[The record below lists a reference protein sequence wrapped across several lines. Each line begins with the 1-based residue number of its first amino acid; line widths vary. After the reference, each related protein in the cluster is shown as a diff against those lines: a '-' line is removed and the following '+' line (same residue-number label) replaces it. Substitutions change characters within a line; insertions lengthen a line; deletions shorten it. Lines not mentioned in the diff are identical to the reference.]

1 VRATISELPQS
12 KRRESITVA
21 DAGQAPCVEIS
32 PRNLQFHK
40 ILLIDHSPQI
50 VILVSGVE
58 SVSYRRVRMYPTCL
72 ARRLINRGEMLLLG
86 RRNQRRDK
94 RDANARANSRI
105 PREGMKR
112 MRNLK
117 LSNLIR
123 KYSITLAAM
132 FGLFLGVISGPA
144 AASAQ
149 EANSSTGVP
158 VHMVVTVKP
167 HRGAQVPAVG
177 AEDVKVYQ
185 KGQLDTVASWVPLQ
199 GDRAGLQLF
208 ILIDDSSRSS
218 LALQYSSIDKFIEE
232 QPSTTAIG
240 VGYIRNGTVYVA
252 QNLTTD
258 HSLAEKS
265 LRLPLGFGAA
275 YTSPYLALSELMK
288 KWPETKDRREILMI
302 TSGIDPLGG
311 GFSNDPF
318 TNPYLETA
326 FEQAQRGGFIV
337 YSIYSPGVGRAGR
350 GLFRTNLAQS
360 GLDLLSQKTGG
371 ETYYLG
377 YGAPVDI
384 TPYLQDV
391 SRNLKNQYG
400 LVFMAKSAKKPTL
413 EPVKVKTEMP
423 NTGLVTAED
432 GYIGSGM

>member
-1 VRATISELPQS
+1 
-12 KRRESITVA
+12 
-21 DAGQAPCVEIS
+21 
-32 PRNLQFHK
+32 
-40 ILLIDHSPQI
+40 
-50 VILVSGVE
+50 
-58 SVSYRRVRMYPTCL
+58 
-72 ARRLINRGEMLLLG
+72 
-86 RRNQRRDK
+86 
-94 RDANARANSRI
+94 
-105 PREGMKR
+105 

-123 KYSITLAAM
+123 ISSIAMGTM
-132 FGLFLGVISGPA
+132 FGLVLGVISGPA
-144 AASAQ
+144 PVWAQ
-149 EANSSTGVP
+149 QANSASDVP

-167 HRGAQVPAVG
+167 HHGTQVPAV
-177 AEDVKVYQ
+177 AADDVKVYQ
-185 KGQLDTVASWVPLQ
+185 KGQRDMVASWVPLQ
-199 GDRAGLQLF
+199 GDRAGLQLY
-208 ILIDDSSRSS
+208 ILIDDSSRST

-232 QPSTTAIG
+232 QPASTAIG
-240 VGYIRNGTVYVA
+240 VGYMRNGTVFTA
-252 QNLTTD
+252 QNLTTV
-258 HSLAEKS
+258 HALAEKS

-275 YTSPYLALSELMK
+275 YTSPYLALSDLMK

-318 TNPYLETA
+318 TNPYLDAA

-350 GLFRTNLAQS
+350 GLLRTDLAQT
-360 GLDLLSQKTGG
+360 GLELLSQKTGG

-377 YGAPVDI
+377 FGAPVDI

-400 LVFMAKSAKKPTL
+400 LIFMAKSAKKPTL

-423 NTGLVTAED
+423 NMGLVTAED
-432 GYIGSGM
+432 GYIRSGM

>member
-1 VRATISELPQS
+1 
-12 KRRESITVA
+12 
-21 DAGQAPCVEIS
+21 
-32 PRNLQFHK
+32 
-40 ILLIDHSPQI
+40 
-50 VILVSGVE
+50 
-58 SVSYRRVRMYPTCL
+58 M
-72 ARRLINRGEMLLLG
+72 
-86 RRNQRRDK
+86 
-94 RDANARANSRI
+94 RI
-105 PREGMKR
+105 
-112 MRNLK
+112 LK

-123 KYSITLAAM
+123 KSSISFGAM
-132 FGLFLGVISGPA
+132 IGLFLGVVSAPA
-144 AASAQ
+144 ATSAQ
-149 EANSSTGVP
+149 QVNSSTDVP

-167 HRGAQVPAVG
+167 HHGAQVPAVG
-177 AEDVKVYQ
+177 ADDVKVYQ
-185 KGQLDTVASWVPLQ
+185 KGQLGTLTSWVPLQ

-208 ILIDDSSRSS
+208 ILIDDTSRAS

-232 QPSTTAIG
+232 QPASTAIG
-240 VGYIRNGTVYVA
+240 VGYMRNGTVFVA

-258 HSLAEKS
+258 HALAEKS

-275 YTSPYLALSELMK
+275 YTSPYLALSDLMK
-288 KWPETKDRREILMI
+288 KWPETKDRREILMV

-318 TNPYLETA
+318 TNPYLDAALER
-326 FEQAQRGGFIV
+326 AQRGGFIV
-337 YSIYSPGVGRAGR
+337 YSIYSPGASRVGRGF
-350 GLFRTNLAQS
+350 FRANLAQI

-400 LVFMAKSAKKPTL
+400 LTFLAKSAKKPTL